1 MSAVDPLLVGDSEWL
16 TVEEAAIGVGLS
28 VNTLRNLAWRKRY
41 DGPTPHTVEGRLQFR
56 RVDLIAFRDKR
67 RTA

>member
-1 MSAVDPLLVGDSEWL
+1 M
-16 TVEEAAIGVGLS
+16 EEAAVGVGLS

-41 DGPTPHTVEGRLQFR
+41 DGPTGHTVEGRLQFR
-56 RVDLIAFRDKR
+56 RVDVIAFRDRR